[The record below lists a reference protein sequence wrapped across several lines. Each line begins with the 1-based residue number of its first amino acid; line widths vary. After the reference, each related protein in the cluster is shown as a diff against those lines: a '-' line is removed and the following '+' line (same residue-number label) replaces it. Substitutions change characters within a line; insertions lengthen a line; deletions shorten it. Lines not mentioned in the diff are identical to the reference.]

1 LSPQSRLI
9 RATIA
14 AMAGSIRLFLRTTE
28 NDYQVQLKEEALRQG
43 KRAGFTVEVESAQD
57 DAGRQVAQITAALEK
72 AHAGNLVA
80 VLVAPVRDDN
90 LPATVRAA
98 AEAGVEW
105 VLLNREASFIEE
117 LRQQFTGRAIFAV
130 TPEQAEIGRIHGQQ
144 VRALMPAGGCV
155 LCVTGPLG
163 ASSAQHRL
171 DGLKSAMVEPYRL
184 VTLNADWTSEGARL
198 ALERWL
204 KDMSKDAE
212 VPGVFVAQNDE
223 MALGLRQAARDAAVR
238 MNLPLDKTP
247 IVGCDGTP
255 TLGQRLVREGRL
267 RGTVVTPPASG
278 PAVEWIARMRGQGEI
293 PPAVVVQEL
302 TSFPALSNLRK

>member
-1 LSPQSRLI
+1 
-9 RATIA
+9 
-14 AMAGSIRLFLRTTE
+14 MVGSIRLFLRTTE
-28 NDYQVQLKEEALRQG
+28 NDYQLQLKEEALRQG

-57 DAGRQVAQITAALEK
+57 DAGRQVAQITAAIEK

-90 LPATVRAA
+90 LPPTVRAA

-105 VLLNREASFIEE
+105 ALLNREASFIEE
-117 LRQQFTGRAIFAV
+117 LRQQFTARAIFAV

-144 VRALMPAGGCV
+144 VRALMPNGGCV

-171 DGLKSAMVEPYRL
+171 DGLKSAMVDPYRL
-184 VTLNADWTSEGARL
+184 VTLSADWTSEGARL

-204 KDMSKDAE
+204 KNMSKDTE

-255 TLGQRLVREGRL
+255 NLGQRLVREGRL

-278 PAVEWIARMRGQGEI
+278 PAVEWIARMRGHGEI
-293 PPAVVVQEL
+293 PPAVVVQTL
-302 TSFPALSNLRK
+302 TSFPALSSLRK

>member
-1 LSPQSRLI
+1 
-9 RATIA
+9 
-14 AMAGSIRLFLRTTE
+14 MAGSIRLFLRTTE
-28 NDYQVQLKEEALRQG
+28 NDYQQQLKEEAIREG
-43 KRAGFTVEVESAQD
+43 KRADFAIEAESAQD
-57 DAGRQVAQITAALEK
+57 DAGRQLAQITAAIQQ
-72 AHAGNLVA
+72 AHATNLVA
-80 VLVAPVRDDN
+80 VLIAPVRDDT
-90 LPATVRAA
+90 LAPTVRAA

-105 VLLNREASFIEE
+105 VLLNREADFIEE
-117 LRQQFTGRAIFAV
+117 QRRLFTERAIFAV

-144 VRALMPAGGCV
+144 VRSLMPDGGCV
-155 LCVTGPLG
+155 LCVTGPLS

-171 DGLKSAMVEPYRL
+171 DGLKSVIVDPYRL
-184 VTLNADWTSEGARL
+184 VTLSADWTSEGARL

-204 KDMSKDAE
+204 KNITKDTE

-238 MNLPLDKTP
+238 LSLPLDKTP

-278 PAVEWIARMRGQGEI
+278 PAVELIARMRSHGEI
-293 PPAVVVQEL
+293 PPAVVIQAV
-302 TSFPALSNLRK
+302 TSFPGLSSLRS